1 MHAKPTNKN
10 KNSNNN
16 KPYYIYGKHPAI
28 QTLQN
33 PLRKIIEIL
42 CTEEIFNT
50 HKDLIEEHPH
60 EIVTSKHLNNLLPQ
74 SATHQGIAVKTNLI
88 SNTIESIDLSGENT
102 KIAILDQI
110 TDPNNIGAIIRSAA
124 AFNIKAIIMTHDNAA
139 EENGVMAKI
148 SCGGIE
154 IVPII
159 RVTNLRGAIDTLK
172 KKGFWILGFDGGA
185 KDFISQKA
193 LSGKIGI
200 VLGSEGVGMRRL
212 TTESCDLLL
221 KIPIESS
228 MESINV
234 SNAAA
239 IVFYEAYKN
248 N

>member
-1 MHAKPTNKN
+1 
-10 KNSNNN
+10 
-16 KPYYIYGKHPAI
+16 
-28 QTLQN
+28 
-33 PLRKIIEIL
+33 
-42 CTEEIFNT
+42 
-50 HKDLIEEHPH
+50 
-60 EIVTSKHLNNLLPQ
+60 
-74 SATHQGIAVKTNLI
+74 
-88 SNTIESIDLSGENT
+88 
-102 KIAILDQI
+102 
-110 TDPNNIGAIIRSAA
+110 
-124 AFNIKAIIMTHDNAA
+124 MTHDNAA

-154 IVPII
+154 IIPII